1 MRGTVM
7 NSYGHFCRPGLVPLL
22 EALGLD
28 ATYVKAE
35 GDYVYYERGGQLVR
49 VLDLLGG
56 YGANLFGHHHPELI
70 AEARG
75 LLDAKVPIHAQA
87 SCRGGAA
94 RLAAA
99 LCQRLGDYVV
109 TFTNSG
115 TETTEAAIKHAPLDG
130 GRAWFGRG
138 RGTFPGK
145 TPGAF
150 HSPWPYRHRYA
161 AGGPGVRSLAPR
173 DRADLADPFACA
185 EAAGGALREPFAG
198 EGGIKPL

>member
-1 MRGTVM
+1 MRGTVV

-56 YGANLFGHHHPELI
+56 YGANLFGHYHPELI

-115 TETTEAAIKHAPLDG
+115 TETIEAAIKHAHLERRRSLFWAVKGSFHGKTLGAIQFTWSYRHPYDTMGPRVRFLDPLD
-130 GRAWFGRG
+130 
-138 RGTFPGK
+138 P
-145 TPGAF
+145 
-150 HSPWPYRHRYA
+150 
-161 AGGPGVRSLAPR
+161 
-173 DRADLADPFACA
+173 ADLDNAIAGADDV
-185 EAAGGALREPFAG
+185 AAVLLEPIAG
-198 EGGIKPL
+198 E